1 MDFYRILGFLKI
13 KINFLE
19 IFRLSKDIKIFE
31 MKSIS
36 QIFKG
41 NEHLMDLDPVEELI
55 EYTQELEGQVM
66 ETKVN
71 DSYNKEHILKSML
84 SDILSSCLEYE
95 ENKLLQERYPNQ
107 YEKIDS
113 DSLVNSL
120 MGYIVEMNNKNN
132 LGL

>member
-1 MDFYRILGFLKI
+1 
-13 KINFLE
+13 
-19 IFRLSKDIKIFE
+19 

-55 EYTQELEGQVM
+55 EYAQELEGQVM

-71 DSYNKEHILKSML
+71 DSYDKEHILKSML
-84 SDILSSCLEYE
+84 SDILSSCREYE
-95 ENKLLQERYPNQ
+95 ENKLLQERYPDQ

-113 DSLVNSL
+113 DNLVKSL
-120 MGYIVEMNNKNN
+120 MGYIVEMNVKNN

>member
-1 MDFYRILGFLKI
+1 
-13 KINFLE
+13 
-19 IFRLSKDIKIFE
+19 

-71 DSYNKEHILKSML
+71 DSYDKEHILKSML
-84 SDILSSCLEYE
+84 SDILSSCREYE
-95 ENKLLQERYPNQ
+95 ENKLLQERYPDQ

-113 DSLVNSL
+113 DNLVTSL
-120 MGYIVEMNNKNN
+120 MGYIVEMNVKNN